1 MCLAIPAKVLDKRG
15 DGMGEVEILG
25 VTREVCL
32 DLVPRAEE
40 GSYVLVHAG
49 YGIEVIDEQTAN
61 ETLDLIREMPELI
74 DGEHPG
80 MGAGF
85 SG

>member
-1 MCLAIPAKVLDKRG
+1 M
-15 DGMGEVEILG
+15 
-25 VTREVCL
+25 
-32 DLVPRAEE
+32 
-40 GSYVLVHAG
+40 LVHAG